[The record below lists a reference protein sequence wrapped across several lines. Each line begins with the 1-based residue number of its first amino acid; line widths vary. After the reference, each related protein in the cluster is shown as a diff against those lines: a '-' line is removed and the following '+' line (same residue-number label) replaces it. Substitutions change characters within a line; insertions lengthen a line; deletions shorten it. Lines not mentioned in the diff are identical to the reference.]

1 MKIKSMIGWDGSYI
15 TFEVDNGGSYYCLG
29 DMIWCGDD
37 TENIS
42 DTGELL
48 LIHETMT
55 REDIIDWA
63 KENNLHPSQRRVL
76 LGMLTQSGV
85 IY

>member
-1 MKIKSMIGWDGSYI
+1 MKIKNMIGWDGSYVM
-15 TFEVDNGGSYYCLG
+15 FEVDNGGSRYCLG

-37 TENIS
+37 DES
-42 DTGELL
+42 STGELL

-55 REDIIDWA
+55 REDLEDWA
-63 KENNLHPSQRRVL
+63 KENDLHPSQRRVL

-85 IY
+85 ID

>member
-1 MKIKSMIGWDGSYI
+1 MKIKSMIGQDDSYVV
-15 TFEVDNGGSYYCLG
+15 FEVDNGGSHYCQG

-37 TENIS
+37 DES
-42 DTGELL
+42 STGELL

-55 REDIIDWA
+55 REAIKDWA
-63 KENNLHPSQRRVL
+63 KENDLHTSQRRVL

-85 IY
+85 ID

>member
-1 MKIKSMIGWDGSYI
+1 MKIKNMIGWDGSYI
-15 TFEVDNGGSYYCLG
+15 KFEVDNGGSHYCFG
-29 DMIWCGDD
+29 DMVWCGDD
-37 TENIS
+37 DES
-42 DTGELL
+42 STGELL

-55 REDIIDWA
+55 REDITDWA
-63 KENNLHPSQRRVL
+63 KENDLHPSQRRVL